1 MENQSIA
8 PLNRGDFMKRT
19 IAVAIVALVFIMAG
33 QSAIAHHSAAMFDPQ
48 KVKELTGTIKEF
60 QWKNPHVWIQIY
72 VQNSAGAKEEWS
84 VEGGGP
90 NSLSR
95 QGWRPTTFKPGDAVT
110 IKVNPMKDGSAGG
123 MFVGAKL
130 ADGTTI
136 GNWDREAAQ

>member
-1 MENQSIA
+1 
-8 PLNRGDFMKRT
+8 MKRT
-19 IAVAIVALVFIMAG
+19 IAVAVVALVFIVAG
-33 QSAIAHHSAAMFDPQ
+33 QSVLAHHSAAMFDPQ

-72 VQNSAGAKEEWS
+72 VQSSGGAKEEWS

-110 IKVNPMKDGSAGG
+110 IKVNPMKDGSLGG
-123 MFVGAKL
+123 LFVGAKL

-136 GNWDREAAQ
+136 GNWEREAAQ